1 MKKLEGQ
8 PWAQVKVC
16 CRESLGS
23 KHRHGLTELLHH
35 DPRHARAPD
44 PLSPLRFVPPPQ
56 ALRAASTRLYAEQ
69 KARHAKRV
77 EKFGGQQVAAQ
88 AAITAQLMEGMDEGD
103 LPRVKLGDASIA
115 APFTSKMPSISAS
128 VDIVRQGRCAL
139 VNTTQQQ
146 QILALNCLISA
157 YSLAALYLDGIKSG
171 EAQMIATGV
180 LLTVAGMAFSF
191 ARPVEEL
198 SPVQPL
204 RSVFHPAYSLSLVG
218 QLLIHLYCMYF
229 AFNLAHEFE
238 PSGPGSCTLCGP
250 ARAPLSEGTGF
261 LAEVSKAM
269 ETELQKQREK
279 DGLPPAEGGYKFQPS
294 LLNTC
299 VFLVTSAQ
307 QVSVMF
313 VNYKG
318 RPFMQGISENPA
330 FLWSITLCCGGAFIC
345 AFERMPELN
354 QVLQLVS
361 MPNDDFRWTI
371 LKLLA
376 ATTGGAFLWD
386 RLMLFLFARPV
397 FMASLKASR
406 PDPWALLMSAKKGIL
421 YIFVGGLLFGS
432 GFSVPVL
439 FIVYMACA
447 PPPARCLG
455 HAGTM
460 FVCCVLCD
468 RCLC

>member
-1 MKKLEGQ
+1 M
-8 PWAQVKVC
+8 
-16 CRESLGS
+16 
-23 KHRHGLTELLHH
+23 
-35 DPRHARAPD
+35 
-44 PLSPLRFVPPPQ
+44 Q

-69 KARHAKRV
+69 KRRHAARV
-77 EKFGGQQVAAQ
+77 EKFGGQQVAAN
-88 AAITAQLMEGMDEGD
+88 AAITAQLMEGLDEGD

-115 APFTSKMPSISAS
+115 APFTSKMPSISAA

-229 AFNLAHEFE
+229 AFELAHQFE
-238 PSGPGSCTLCGP
+238 PSGPGSCALCGP
-250 ARAPLSEGTGF
+250 ARPPLSAGSGF

-269 ETELQKQREK
+269 ETELQKQRDK
-279 DGLPPAEGGYKFQPS
+279 DGAAAPAEGGYKFQPS

-330 FLWSITLCCGGAFIC
+330 FLWSITLCCGGAFVC

-354 QVLQLVS
+354 QMLQLVS
-361 MPNDDFRWTI
+361 MPNDKFRWTI

-386 RLMLFLFARPV
+386 RLMLFIFAPQV
-397 FMASLKASR
+397 FRASLKASR
-406 PDPWALLMSAKKGIL
+406 PDFWAILKSGKKGLL
-421 YIFVGGLLFGS
+421 YIVVGGLLMGS
-432 GFSVPVL
+432 GFSIPML
-439 FIVYMACA
+439 FITYLLCA
-447 PPPARCLG
+447 RPAPRSHRGALCGLAHG
-455 HAGTM
+455 VLAAAGP
-460 FVCCVLCD
+460 VRICCPGCD
-468 RCLC
+468 RCHAPD